1 MSTYYFRENIGGAR
15 EGRTRGAERVVGR
28 SAVSAAVGIQKDRE
42 DEKMKQIRSSNLGS
56 TFRQAIYLLLLV
68 GLIYILV
75 GCTPWRS
82 QFLGESIN
90 RATASDVAS
99 KLGTPAFTHRLDTG
113 EEVWTYRYDSVN
125 DCIEY
130 IVRFDSGKILRD
142 WSSNVYRAMLCHRLK
157 HPPLDK

>member
-1 MSTYYFRENIGGAR
+1 MLESLEIEARDAKRGLWVNPHPVPPWKFRKAR
-15 EGRTRGAERVVGR
+15 ED
-28 SAVSAAVGIQKDRE
+28 Q
-42 DEKMKQIRSSNLGS
+42 KMKQIRSSNLGS
-56 TFRQAIYLLLLV
+56 TLRQAIYLLLLV
-68 GLIYILV
+68 GLAYILV

-82 QFLGESIN
+82 QFLGESVN

-142 WSSNVYRAMLCHRLK
+142 WSQHVYRAMLCERLK